1 MPRRVLLVANHDRPE
16 IRAILPEFRQWLAER
31 SIIAGEFEAM
41 AREHLPTT
49 DVDLAVVLGGD
60 GTLLS
65 QARRL
70 VDFGIPLLGVNLGR
84 LGFLAEF
91 DMTDLFSASSGIFDD
106 RTALVL
112 HSHMLIEVHVYSQG
126 GDIQQAHSARERHL
140 ALNDCV
146 ITSGP
151 PFRMI
156 ELFLTLDGQS
166 TPSVHGDGLIISTP
180 IGSTAYSVSSGGSI
194 IEPRLDCFAITPIA
208 AHSLAF
214 RPLIISP
221 KTCLTVA
228 LERANPGTTMVLD
241 GQVFASLRAGDQ
253 VVIRQYARRVSF
265 VANPGNNYWRTLTRK
280 MHWAAPPTSK

>member
-1 MPRRVLLVANHDRPE
+1 M
-16 IRAILPEFRQWLAER
+16 
-31 SIIAGEFEAM
+31 S
-41 AREHLPTT
+41 REQPPTT
-49 DVDLAVVLGGD
+49 EVDLAVVLGGD

-65 QARRL
+65 QARRF
-70 VDFGIPLLGVNLGR
+70 VNYGIPLLGVNLGR

-91 DMTDLFSASSGIFDD
+91 DMTGLFTASPDIFSEQSE
-106 RTALVL
+106 LVV
-112 HSHMLIEVHVYSQG
+112 HSHMLIEVQVFTDGANSNEPS
-126 GDIQQAHSARERHL
+126 AARERHL

-156 ELFLTLDGQS
+156 ELFLTLDGEP

-214 RPLIISP
+214 RPIIISP
-221 KTCLTVA
+221 QTCLTVT

-241 GQVFASLRAGDQ
+241 GQVFAALRAGDR
-253 VVIRQYARRVSF
+253 VVIRKYSRRVSF